1 MNNFEEIKDTL
12 EILEED
18 LDKYEFIMSLSEYL
32 PQFDQTKC
40 IAEHRVYGCQ
50 SKVWCYKD
58 EISKRFTFFTESKL
72 VGGLLH
78 ILLVRFQDQ
87 TTFNEN
93 EFEEFMNELPF
104 GNKITMQRQTGL
116 QSAFKR
122 ISHLS
127 SGT

>member
-1 MNNFEEIKDTL
+1 
-12 EILEED
+12 
-18 LDKYEFIMSLSEYL
+18 
-32 PQFDQTKC
+32 
-40 IAEHRVYGCQ
+40 VYGCQ

-78 ILLVRFQDQ
+78 ILLVRFQDEKV
-87 TTFNEN
+87 FNEN
-93 EFEEFMNELPF
+93 DFDVFMSQLPF

-116 QSAFKR
+116 ESAFKR

-127 SGT
+127 SGI

>member
-1 MNNFEEIKDTL
+1 VNNFEEIKDTL

-18 LDKYEFIMSLSEYL
+18 LDKYEFIMSLSDYL

-40 IAEHRVYGCQ
+40 IDEHRVYGCQ

-78 ILLVRFQDQ
+78 ILLVRFQDEKV
-87 TTFNEN
+87 FNEN
-93 EFEEFMNELPF
+93 DFDVFMSQLPF

-116 QSAFKR
+116 ESAFKR

-127 SGT
+127 SGI